1 MVDLPELNPD
11 DEEIEVEVVEHQPPL
26 TDRSVARRI
35 ALQVLYEMDC
45 TNHNLGDVMDAR
57 IQSQEVDSRTARY
70 VARLATGITRMR
82 TQLDAV
88 LQEYAV
94 DWPLESIAI
103 VDRNVM
109 RMALYEMAVIQTV
122 TVATAIDEAVGLA
135 NLFGT
140 DSAPAFVNGVL
151 GKIALDIEDLRTQLV
166 DDGEVSE

>member
-1 MVDLPELNPD
+1 MVDLPEINPD
-11 DEEIEVEVVEHQPPL
+11 DSEIEVEVIEHQPPL
-26 TDRSVARRI
+26 TDRSLARRI

-45 TNHNLGDVMDAR
+45 TEHKLGEVIDIR
-57 IQSQEVDSRTARY
+57 IRAQEVDSRTARY
-70 VARLATGITRMR
+70 VTRLATGVIRMR
-82 TQLDAV
+82 SQLDAV
-88 LQEYAV
+88 LQGYAV

-122 TVATAIDEAVGLA
+122 TVSTAIDEAVGLA

-151 GKIALDIEDLRTQLV
+151 GKVALDLERLRTQLL
-166 DDGEVSE
+166 DDGEVLE